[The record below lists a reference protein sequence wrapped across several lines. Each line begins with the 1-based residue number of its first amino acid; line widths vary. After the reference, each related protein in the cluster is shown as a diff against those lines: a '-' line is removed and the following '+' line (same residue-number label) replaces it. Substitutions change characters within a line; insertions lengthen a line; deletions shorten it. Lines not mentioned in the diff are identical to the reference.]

1 MAVGARSQVLRE
13 SDLLSALGRPYQG
26 YHESIYEKAAALV
39 HAIIFNHAFFDGNK
53 RTALYLV
60 ELLLKKSGYK
70 LLGSDSEI
78 YRKFCLVAAGK
89 LSYEGLREWLEG
101 IIVSSDDEAI

>member
-1 MAVGARSQVLRE
+1 MAVGARSRVLRK
-13 SDLLSALGRPYQG
+13 SDLLSALGRPYHG

-39 HAIIFNHAFFDGNK
+39 HAVIFNHPFFDGNK

-78 YRKFCLVAAGK
+78 YRILCLVAAGE
-89 LSYEGLREWLEG
+89 LSYEGLREWLESK
-101 IIVSSDDEAI
+101 VVALD